1 MTNNTD
7 VNSGTEIALSVIQL
21 QGESSE
27 QDILVINEQ
36 TNK

>member
-7 VNSGTEIALSVIQL
+7 VNSGTGIALSVIQL
-21 QGESSE
+21 HGESSE
-27 QDILVINEQ
+27 QDISVINEQ